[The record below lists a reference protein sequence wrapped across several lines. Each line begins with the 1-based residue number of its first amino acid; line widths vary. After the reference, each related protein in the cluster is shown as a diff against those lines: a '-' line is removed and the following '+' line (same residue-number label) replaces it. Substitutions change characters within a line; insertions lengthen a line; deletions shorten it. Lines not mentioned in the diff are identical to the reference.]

1 MAPFHRT
8 YGRSKLFSLC
18 VPGNSDLQG
27 DIKDLL
33 FGNMSS
39 LLTVELMGSSLTGN
53 IPEKF
58 VKLKNLQNF
67 IGCLMKGAGFSG
79 HLPHDMGNMTE
90 MRVLCLE
97 GNSFSG
103 RIPRSISRLKRL
115 TYLNLRNTC
124 GMMQGNLDDLFAIT
138 SLEFLDVSGVH
149 LSGKLPHVFPK
160 NLKQIFL
167 PGNNISG
174 ELPRGTKPALLNLA
188 NNQLTGDIP
197 GHWLTG
203 PNAFILDLSQNKFS
217 SINEGKPWPD
227 NSTAGT
233 VSNLS
238 FAGNRNL
245 SINFT
250 SFMGLFKITKRG
262 TAGPSIWNVSFCD
275 ITSPLIG
282 NLFYLKS
289 LTICDLHGN
298 NVYGPIP
305 TFAEDTSSLS
315 HLDLSSNNLTDALPS
330 AIQDLISLQYFDFS
344 GNSLM

>member
-1 MAPFHRT
+1 MVHIKWVEWLN
-8 YGRSKLFSLC
+8 YGCIPMLLVRRDLSPKQIIRENTCVALQQPQWLPSIEHMEDRNLFSLC

-79 HLPHDMGNMTE
+79 HLPHDMGNITE

-103 RIPRSISRLKRL
+103 RIPRSISPLKRL

-124 GMMQGNLDDLFAIT
+124 GMMQGNLDDLFATT

-167 PGNNISG
+167 PGNDISG

-197 GHWLTG
+197 GH
-203 PNAFILDLSQNKFS
+203 
-217 SINEGKPWPD
+217 
-227 NSTAGT
+227 
-233 VSNLS
+233 
-238 FAGNRNL
+238 
-245 SINFT
+245 
-250 SFMGLFKITKRG
+250 
-262 TAGPSIWNVSFCD
+262 
-275 ITSPLIG
+275 
-282 NLFYLKS
+282 
-289 LTICDLHGN
+289 
-298 NVYGPIP
+298 
-305 TFAEDTSSLS
+305 
-315 HLDLSSNNLTDALPS
+315 
-330 AIQDLISLQYFDFS
+330 
-344 GNSLM
+344 